1 MPRKYRQ
8 SFLSLRRRECLN
20 AWLTWGPSK
29 YREAAAQSS
38 TLKGQA
44 PTLRRDQAMKGMEG
58 ASGQVKLHRYVARG
72 RPGSPDFRLDRSRR
86 ALHHG
91 KSSIAKTSYRLADS

>member
-72 RPGSPDFRLDRSRR
+72 RPGSPDFDWIAHGGLSITANP
-86 ALHHG
+86 ALLKHL
-91 KSSIAKTSYRLADS
+91 ID